1 MPNYVKTVIKF
12 KSLTQDEMVDL
23 VNSITRR
30 DPDNI
35 INHILDFNKIIPE
48 PETIEDCPEEYRI
61 EGERTWDNDLPGEA
75 VV

>member
-1 MPNYVKTVIKF
+1 MPNYVKTIVKF

-48 PETIEDCPEEYRI
+48 PKTIEDCPEEYRI